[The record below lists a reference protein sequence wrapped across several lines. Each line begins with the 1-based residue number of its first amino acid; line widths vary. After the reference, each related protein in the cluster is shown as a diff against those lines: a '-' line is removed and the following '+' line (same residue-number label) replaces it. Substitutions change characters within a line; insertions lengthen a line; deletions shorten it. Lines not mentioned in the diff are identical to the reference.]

1 MNSAKAD
8 LYITEEHETSLAVR
22 EVEGLGTVQ
31 VIAPE
36 VLARRDAL
44 VARRKALGPVTPA
57 NLVEADKLLGEMT
70 RHDNDVETRRV
81 TLKSPFFSACKFIDE
96 SAADARLRRKREDG
110 PDPFAVEITMV
121 RKAAE
126 KRIADEAR
134 ERQRIAEEAERKRVA
149 AEREAEEAARVIAE
163 LEATATAA
171 DAPVLEELRAD
182 AHQRATVAQAEVL
195 EAGGRAWLA
204 SAQAESAVLPKIGAG
219 IKRVW
224 KCRVVDLSKV
234 PTSINDIP
242 MVEPIMARLTEQCR
256 AGNVPAGCVWEEVD
270 EVTRG
275 RR

>member
-8 LYITEEHETSLAVR
+8 IYITEEHETSLAVR
-22 EVEGLGTVQ
+22 EVEGLGVVQ

-57 NLVEADKLLGEMT
+57 NLVEHDRVAGDIV
-70 RHDNDVETRRV
+70 RHNRGVETGRV
-81 TLKSPFFSACKFIDE
+81 TLGSPFLSAKRFIDE
-96 SAADARLRRKREDG
+96 AARG
-110 PDPFAVEITMV
+110 AVIADDTHIAEVAGV
-121 RKAAE
+121 RKAEE

-134 ERQRIAEEAERKRVA
+134 ERQRIAEEAERKRLA

-171 DAPVLEELRAD
+171 DAPVLEDLRAD